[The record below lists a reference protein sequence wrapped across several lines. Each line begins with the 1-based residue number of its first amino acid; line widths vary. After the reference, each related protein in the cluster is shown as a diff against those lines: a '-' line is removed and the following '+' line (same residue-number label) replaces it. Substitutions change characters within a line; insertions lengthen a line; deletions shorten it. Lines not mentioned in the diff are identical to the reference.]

1 MHLRRLGNSQ
11 WTRVRARYF
20 ALMDANKNE
29 SLEDHVTNKN
39 DLNVIVQHK
48 GELIQKSDP
57 IYLNPYQSNIL
68 TAHFYAPTKSTFGS
82 QISTKWANVL
92 VLWVMSLILA
102 VTLYFETFKRSMD
115 RLSEFSSRLVK
126 KKANIG
132 AGF

>member
-1 MHLRRLGNSQ
+1 M
-11 WTRVRARYF
+11 RATYF

-39 DLNVIVQHK
+39 DLNIIVEYN

-57 IYLNPYQSNIL
+57 IYLNPYKSNIL

-82 QISTKWANVL
+82 QLSTKWANIL
-92 VLWVMSLILA
+92 VLWMMSLILA
-102 VTLYFETFKRSMD
+102 LTLYFESFKTSME
-115 RLSEFSSRLVK
+115 RISEFSSKLFK
-126 KKANIG
+126 KKADMN